1 MLEPVAQTLL
11 VTLLSLISSIIQ
23 TILTVWFANPKII
36 NSISAEI
43 KSYKEEQQT
52 AKKLSD
58 KKMLKALEKR
68 APYIRQRE
76 SRVSSMQMK
85 LLVSG
90 VVVSLII
97 FWLATAL
104 FGLSTT
110 IAIVPAPVIQ
120 GKDPILVNV
129 LVWFTIC
136 TLFFSSIARKVSGS

>member
-1 MLEPVAQTLL
+1 MLEPATQTLL
-11 VTLLSLISSIIQ
+11 VTLLSLGSSIIQ
-23 TILTVWFANPKII
+23 TILTVRFANPKILK
-36 NSISAEI
+36 SIGAEI

-76 SRVSSMQMK
+76 SRISSMQMR

-90 VVVSLII
+90 VGVSLIV

-104 FGLSTT
+104 FGMSTI
-110 IAIVPAPVIQ
+110 IAIIPASAIQ
-120 GKDPILVNV
+120 GKDPIEVNV
-129 LVWFTIC
+129 LVWFTIS
-136 TLFFSSIARKVSGS
+136 TLFFSTITRKVTGS